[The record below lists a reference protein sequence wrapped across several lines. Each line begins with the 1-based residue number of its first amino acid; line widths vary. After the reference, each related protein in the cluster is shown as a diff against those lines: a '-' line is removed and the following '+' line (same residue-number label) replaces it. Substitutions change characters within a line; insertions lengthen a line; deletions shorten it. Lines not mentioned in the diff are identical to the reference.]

1 MGKSIDVLTVAN
13 TLVKEYS
20 SNSKIEVSGNYRLG
34 DIRGNYSDLTK
45 IKEKL
50 GFEPK
55 DSFEEGVSK
64 SVKWVNL
71 QEVFEDKYES
81 SIDEMKEKGLYK

>member
-20 SNSKIEVSGNYRLG
+20 SGSKIEISGNYRLG
-34 DIRGNYSDLTK
+34 DIRDNYADLTK
-45 IKEKL
+45 IREKL

-55 DSFEEGVSK
+55 VSFEEGISRF
-64 SVKWVNL
+64 VKWVNL